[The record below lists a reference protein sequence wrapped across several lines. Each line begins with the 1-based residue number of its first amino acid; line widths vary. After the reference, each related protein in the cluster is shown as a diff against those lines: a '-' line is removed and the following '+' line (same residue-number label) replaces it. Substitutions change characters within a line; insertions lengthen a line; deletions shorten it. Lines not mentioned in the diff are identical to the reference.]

1 MGSHHG
7 GLLPWGH
14 KELDTTEQL
23 THTITSL
30 KSCLFK
36 SFAQFI
42 LFFDCTGSSM
52 RCAGVFI
59 VVCGLSLVVVCG
71 LSLVVVCGL
80 ICPTACG
87 ILVP

>member
-1 MGSHHG
+1 MDKGGYWWDHHG

-23 THTITSL
+23 THTIASL

-71 LSLVVVCGL
+71 L
-80 ICPTACG
+80 ICPTARG

>member
-7 GLLPWGH
+7 GLLPWGD

-71 LSLVVVCGL
+71 L